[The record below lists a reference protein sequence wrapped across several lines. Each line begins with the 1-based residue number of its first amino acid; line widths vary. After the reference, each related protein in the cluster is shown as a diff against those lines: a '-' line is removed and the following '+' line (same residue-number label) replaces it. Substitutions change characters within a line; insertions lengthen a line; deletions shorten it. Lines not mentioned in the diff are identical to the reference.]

1 MRPSKKQLAS
11 IVAATT
17 LAAYGLYRVRD
28 SGGAEPA

>member
-17 LAAYGLYRVRD
+17 LVAYGLSRVRG
-28 SGGAEPA
+28 SGGAESA